1 MNAIRFLPVIALAF
15 VTLAHAGDNS
25 GEYNRN
31 YEWKPDEV
39 KQDTAVTLPAWVA
52 DDGWLPYNAGRMHK
66 NRYFVAPSSISL
78 VADGSVR
85 YALKVVSP
93 EGAQNYLY
101 EGMRCENSQTIRYAT
116 GRPESKSWRMSP
128 KSEWRKLIPGDVP
141 QVQLKYDVF
150 CPDQDRPVVSVEQ
163 AVKLLQNNR

>member
-1 MNAIRFLPVIALAF
+1 
-15 VTLAHAGDNS
+15 
-25 GEYNRN
+25 
-31 YEWKPDEV
+31 
-39 KQDTAVTLPAWVA
+39 
-52 DDGWLPYNAGRMHK
+52 MHK

-150 CPDQDRPVVSVEQ
+150 CPEQDRPVVSVEQ